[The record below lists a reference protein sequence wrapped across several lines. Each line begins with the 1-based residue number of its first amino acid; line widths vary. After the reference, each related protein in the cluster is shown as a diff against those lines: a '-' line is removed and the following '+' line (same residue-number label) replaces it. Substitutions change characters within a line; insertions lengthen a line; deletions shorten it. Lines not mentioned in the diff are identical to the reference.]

1 MILLKN
7 RRNLESVLHSTDTD
21 IYTVEGY
28 ACHFDRPNLNN
39 EIVSADSFSRFF
51 DILNEKHIMPYFDYD
66 HYGTIIGAWD
76 SIVADKNGLYVKGHI
91 YKNIGFVKNE
101 LAPLI
106 EAGNLSYLSTMGF
119 ANKIS
124 ERDNGYFVD
133 DFELLAISLVNIPA
147 DMDAYV
153 TITSNGE
160 VLQRNEYV
168 PQPNKKEKLTNRI
181 LLI

>member
-1 MILLKN
+1 
-7 RRNLESVLHSTDTD
+7 
-21 IYTVEGY
+21 
-28 ACHFDRPNLNN
+28 
-39 EIVSADSFSRFF
+39 
-51 DILNEKHIMPYFDYD
+51 
-66 HYGTIIGAWD
+66 
-76 SIVADKNGLYVKGHI
+76 VKGHI

-124 ERDNGYFVD
+124 ERDNGYFVE

-153 TITSNGE
+153 KITSNGE
-160 VLQRNEYV
+160 VLQRNEYNG
-168 PQPNKKEKLTNRI
+168 PKPKKKETLTNKI